1 MLGGVCV
8 FLALGPVDLRGA
20 FDRLAAM
27 TRLIVQQDPTSGAL
41 YLFYN
46 RRRNRLKVLW
56 WDKNGY
62 VLLYKRLSKG
72 TFPLPSRLDPTTA
85 YIQISQA
92 DLARLL
98 AALPIPIDHAP
109 TYH

>member
-41 YLFYN
+41 YLFYH
-46 RRRNRLKVLW
+46 RHRN
-56 WDKNGY
+56 
-62 VLLYKRLSKG
+62 
-72 TFPLPSRLDPTTA
+72 SR
-85 YIQISQA
+85 Q
-92 DLARLL
+92 
-98 AALPIPIDHAP
+98 
-109 TYH
+109 